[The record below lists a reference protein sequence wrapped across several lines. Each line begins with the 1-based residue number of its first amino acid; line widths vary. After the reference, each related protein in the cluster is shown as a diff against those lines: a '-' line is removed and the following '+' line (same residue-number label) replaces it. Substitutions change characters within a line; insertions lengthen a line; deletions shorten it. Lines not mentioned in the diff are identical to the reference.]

1 MIGGVIAS
9 LLDEIFRRSLAF
21 ILISARLAEKV
32 WVIVILFSE
41 PFCSDPLFVTDM
53 GFGEK
58 AKVSRGK
65 PANQSILMVKFS
77 ATLSGLQ
84 EAERLS
90 DIYAHRKHG
99 RAEFQH
105 ISCGHSGG
113 SDGETKEALTDKV
126 GKILYGYLGI
136 AEDLDKLDFETK
148 KRSSVRSK
156 KQIKDIAVAP

>member
-1 MIGGVIAS
+1 V
-9 LLDEIFRRSLAF
+9 IFRCSIAF
-21 ILISARLAEKV
+21 ILVSASLAKQ
-32 WVIVILFSE
+32 ILALVILFSE
-41 PFCSDPLFVTDM
+41 SFVLILSLFTDM

-77 ATLSGLQ
+77 ATLSGLE
-84 EAERLS
+84 EAVRLC

-99 RAEFQH
+99 RAEFQR
-105 ISCGHSGG
+105 ISSGHSGNN
-113 SDGETKEALTDKV
+113 DDETKEPLTDKV

-136 AEDLDKLDFETK
+136 AEDLDKVDFETK